1 VRLPAGASNKSHIG
15 DVLQTNNIHIATSGG
30 GDVTR
35 SLTALKA
42 STATAK
48 AKFILARD
56 GEAFEAEDL
65 ASGETVAC
73 TYKEFPDHFG
83 FFLPLAGITTVT
95 F

>member
-1 VRLPAGASNKSHIG
+1 
-15 DVLQTNNIHIATSGG
+15 
-30 GDVTR
+30 VTTCPVPR
-35 SLTALKA
+35 DLS
-42 STATAK
+42 
-48 AKFILARD
+48 D

-73 TYKEFPDHFG
+73 AYKEFPDHFG